1 MGVPGLV
8 DSIHGLVHNLTN
20 IRGWRKV
27 ALKEY
32 LEKNTKLTA
41 YIDNDVN
48 LMALGEL
55 MCGAGQG
62 GVKNLVCLTLGTGVG
77 GGIIIEGKIY
87 RGSTLSAGE
96 LGHIP
101 VNADGPR
108 CHCGGYGCLERY
120 VGNAYIVEKAI
131 KAIESG
137 RRSLIKKLSEG
148 NLEAITPRTIFQAA
162 RRGDKLAKEIWEET
176 GRYIGVALSG
186 VINLL
191 NPEMIVVGGGV
202 AQAGKLLFEPI
213 RRTVKERAMS
223 LPAGK
228 VKIVPAKL
236 GEDAGLIGAG
246 MLVKTAL
253 LNK

>member
-1 MGVPGLV
+1 ME
-8 DSIHGLVHNLTN
+8 H
-20 IRGWRKV
+20 
-27 ALKEY
+27 
-32 LEKNTKLTA
+32 
-41 YIDNDVN
+41 
-48 LMALGEL
+48 
-55 MCGAGQG
+55 
-62 GVKNLVCLTLGTGVG
+62 
-77 GGIIIEGKIY
+77 
-87 RGSTLSAGE
+87 
-96 LGHIP
+96 
-101 VNADGPR
+101 
-108 CHCGGYGCLERY
+108 Y